1 MEQGI
6 SGMENYAGGEV
17 IDEKEPNSPFSL
29 PLLYTLL
36 LMRKRE
42 RRASKKR
49 KKTGKLFLYFS
60 YK

>member
-6 SGMENYAGGEV
+6 SGMEKYAGGEV
-17 IDEKEPNSPFSL
+17 IDEKEPNSPFSF

-42 RRASKKR
+42 RRAN

>member
-6 SGMENYAGGEV
+6 SGMEKYAGGEV

-36 LMRKRE
+36 LMWKRE
-42 RRASKKR
+42 RTSKQ
-49 KKTGKLFLYFS
+49 TN
-60 YK
+60 